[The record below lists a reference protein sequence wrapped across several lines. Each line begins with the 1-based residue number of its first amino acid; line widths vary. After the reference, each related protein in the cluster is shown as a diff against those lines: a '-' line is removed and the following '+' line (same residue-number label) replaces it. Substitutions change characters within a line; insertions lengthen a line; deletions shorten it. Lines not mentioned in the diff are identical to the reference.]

1 MNVTGKLIIPAVALS
16 ITAFL
21 QSGLI
26 VGAQQGKYVS
36 IYAKQEVP
44 TNLARFRDSA
54 VNIEFD
60 YPKALTKVADS
71 EKDLIV
77 KLAGVIDQKHV
88 EVKLTK
94 LEGVTDLHLAEQMV
108 SSNFQKGLPGCKPVS
123 RRDIR
128 FGKGLAYTGAE
139 QVFNF
144 NVGDDIYSA
153 RVVLFSNRDQSY
165 MLTFIGTA
173 RDSAVAKSVFEQVV
187 ASIRQQSPYSSTSR
201 AQDAGGWSF
210 SKYNDAARQVSFDYP
225 EGWKL
230 EQDPGKEFEVKFHG
244 ANKAGLG
251 AELVVTRLERDPAY
265 TLDQFFDT
273 YEKTY
278 LKPLQNY
285 QKLSTTH
292 TAFGVTRHEGSLTS
306 STFTS
311 EGHHFRHLTA
321 FFAEGKY
328 YYAVA
333 LTGGIWSER
342 EMRSV
347 FDRILASFKVT
358 E

>member
-1 MNVTGKLIIPAVALS
+1 MNVTGKLTIPAVALS

-21 QSGLI
+21 QSSLI

-44 TNLARFRDSA
+44 TNLAHFRDSA
-54 VNIEFD
+54 VNFEFD
-60 YPKALTKVADS
+60 YPKVLNKVADS

-77 KLAGVIDQKHV
+77 KLDGVIDQKHV
-88 EVKLTK
+88 EVKLSK
-94 LEGVTDLHLAEQMV
+94 LEGVTDLRVAEQII

-123 RRDIR
+123 RRDVR
-128 FGKGLAYTGAE
+128 FGKGFALIGTE

-144 NVGDDIYSA
+144 KVGDELYAA
-153 RVVLFSNRDQSY
+153 RLVLFSNREQTY
-165 MLTFIGTA
+165 MFSFIGSVS
-173 RDSAVAKSVFEQVV
+173 DNGVAKSVFEQVV
-187 ASIRQQSPYSSTSR
+187 ASIRQQSPYSVASRSTDS
-201 AQDAGGWSF
+201 GSLSF
-210 SKYNDAARQVSFDYP
+210 TKYSDAARQVSFDYP
-225 EGWKL
+225 QGWKL
-230 EQDPGKEFEVKFHG
+230 ERDPGKEFELKFRG
-244 ANKAGLG
+244 ANKSGLG
-251 AELVVTRLERDPAY
+251 GELVVTRLERNPAY
-265 TLDQFFDT
+265 TLDQFFET
-273 YEKTY
+273 YEQTY
-278 LKPLQNY
+278 LKPLPNY

-292 TAFGVTRHEGSLTS
+292 TSFGVTRHDGSLTS

-311 EGHHFRHLTA
+311 EGHQFRHLTA

-333 LTGGIWSER
+333 LTGGIWSES
-342 EMRSV
+342 EMRNV